1 MVKKCIVK
9 YDELGNPIALIEIKE
24 FNDIKS
30 FKDFENRCK
39 ENAYKELGRRIN
51 AEKQAAEEKKA
62 AEEKIKG
69 LENNVI
75 FLIKAVK
82 KILGVSTVEEVE
94 AMIKEVNEHEEQKD

>member
-1 MVKKCIVK
+1 MVKKCIVQ
-9 YDELGNPIALIEIKE
+9 YDELGNPVALIELKE
-24 FNDIKS
+24 FTDVKS
-30 FKDFENRCK
+30 FKDFEKLCK
-39 ENAYKELGRRIN
+39 DNAAKSKAARIN

-62 AEEKIKG
+62 AEDKIRG
-69 LENNVI
+69 LEDNVI